1 VEGLARIDRVQELV
15 ADLSGEP
22 LLRSGSSAG
31 ALVLSVRPGAEGAVA
46 SGVPA
51 RVGAMRGLTRV
62 RVTKTPLAVP
72 CRRSSLEEHGRD
84 DRDVKQNARTV
95 LAS

>member
-1 VEGLARIDRVQELV
+1 MEGLARIDRVQELV

-51 RVGAMRGLTRV
+51 RVGAMRGLTHSREGNENTA
-62 RVTKTPLAVP
+62 RRAVP
-72 CRRSSLEEHGRD
+72 PFLTRRARPRRSR
-84 DRDVKQNARTV
+84 RQTKR
-95 LAS
+95 